1 VIDEPFVDPVAIGT
15 GSPGPSGLAVHILE
29 TPGLGDRS
37 YLATDGRVA
46 VVIDPQRDIDR
57 VLKLADSLGVCVT
70 HVVETHMHNDYVSG
84 GLALARAT
92 GAVYV
97 VAAAEEVAFE
107 HLGVADGDEI
117 LSGGIRIRVVA
128 TPGHTAHHVA
138 YVLANAGTGA
148 VTGTFSGG
156 SLLFGTVG
164 RTDLTGPEHTDRLT
178 RAQWRSVRRLAGS
191 LPDPA
196 GVWPTHGFGS
206 FCSGAGGSGAT
217 ESTAGAERAGNTAL
231 LLDEEPFVGGFIAG
245 LGPYPAY
252 YRHMAPLNLSGPA
265 AMRRDLPP
273 ALGAAE
279 VRARLAAGQ
288 WVVDLRQRDRF
299 ADAHLPGAIN
309 VESGAPVATYIGWI
323 VPWGAP
329 LTLIGPDEE
338 TLEATRIA
346 LGRIG
351 IEPVARH
358 VAREASSDLGPIR
371 YPVRSFA
378 DLALADAD
386 GRRIT
391 ILDVRAA
398 DEWSDGHLPGA
409 IHIPWHDL
417 ATRVE
422 ELPVDGDIWVHCAAG
437 FRAAIGASLLQRAGR
452 SPVLVDDRWWRAYDA
467 GLRVEEAA

>member
-1 VIDEPFVDPVAIGT
+1 MSHEPAI
-15 GSPGPSGLAVHILE
+15 SVYVVE

-37 YLATDGRVA
+37 YLATDGRAA
-46 VVIDPQRDIDR
+46 VVVDPQRDIDR
-57 VLKLADSLGVCVT
+57 VLAVAEGLGVRIT
-70 HVVETHMHNDYVSG
+70 HVLETHMHNDYVSG
-84 GLALARAT
+84 GLALAEAS

-97 VAAAEEVAFE
+97 VAAAEEVAFD

-117 LSGGIRIRVVA
+117 LSGGIRIRVAA

-138 YVLANAGTGA
+138 YVVAHAETGVIAGTF
-148 VTGTFSGG
+148 TGG

-164 RTDLTGPEHTDRLT
+164 RTDLTGPEHTHHLT
-178 RAQWRSVRRLAGS
+178 KAQWRSVRRLSGS
-191 LPDPA
+191 LPDA
-196 GVWPTHGFGS
+196 AAVWPTHGFGS

-231 LLDEEPFVGGFIAG
+231 LLDEKPFVAGFIAG

-252 YRHMAPLNLSGPA
+252 YRHMAPLNRSGPGTMRPGLPA
-265 AMRRDLPP
+265 ALRAD
-273 ALGAAE
+273 E
-279 VRARLAAGQ
+279 VQARLAAGE
-288 WVVDLRQRDRF
+288 WVVDLRPRDRF
-299 ADAHLPGAIN
+299 AEAHLPGAVN
-309 VESGAPVATYIGWI
+309 VENGAPAATYIGWI

-338 TLEATRIA
+338 TLEAARIA

-358 VAREASSDLGPIR
+358 VAGERQPDGGGGPARYPIR
-371 YPVRSFA
+371 NFD
-378 DLALADAD
+378 DLATAQAA
-386 GRRIT
+386 GRRVT

-417 ATRVE
+417 TTRVA
-422 ELPVDGDIWVHCAAG
+422 ELPTDRDIWVHCAAG
-437 FRAAIGASLLQRAGR
+437 FRAAIAASLLQRAGR
-452 SPVLVDDRWWRAYDA
+452 RPILVDDRWWRAYDA
-467 GLRVEEAA
+467 GLEVEEAA

>member
-1 VIDEPFVDPVAIGT
+1 VINVYIV
-15 GSPGPSGLAVHILE
+15 E

-37 YLATDGRVA
+37 YLATDGQVA
-46 VVIDPQRDIDR
+46 VVIDPQRDIER
-57 VLKLADSLGVCVT
+57 VLAVADGLGVRVT
-70 HVVETHMHNDYVSG
+70 HVLETHMHNDYVSG

-97 VAAAEEVAFE
+97 VAAAEDVTFE
-107 HLGVADGDEI
+107 HLGVADGDEFV
-117 LSGGIRIRVVA
+117 SGAIRIGVVA

-138 YVLANAGTGA
+138 YVATQAETGVVAGTF
-148 VTGTFSGG
+148 TGG

-164 RTDLTGPEHTDRLT
+164 RTDLTGAEHTHHLT

-191 LPDPA
+191 LPDA
-196 GVWPTHGFGS
+196 AAVWPTHGFGS

-217 ESTAGAERAGNTAL
+217 ESTAGAERAGNAAL

-252 YRHMAPLNLSGPA
+252 YRHMAPLNRSGPA
-265 AMRRDLPP
+265 ALRPALPP
-273 ALGAAE
+273 AIGAAE
-279 VRARLAAGQ
+279 VRARLAAGE
-288 WVVDLRQRDRF
+288 WVVDLRPRDRF
-299 ADAHLPGAIN
+299 AEAHLPGAVN
-309 VESGAPVATYIGWI
+309 VESGGPVATYIGWI

-351 IEPVARH
+351 IEPVGRH
-358 VAREASSDLGPIR
+358 VAGVASEDGGCRPDKGGRSRERQPMSDLGLAR

-378 DLALADAD
+378 DLAVSGAD

-398 DEWSDGHLPGA
+398 DEWRDGHLPGA
-409 IHIPWHDL
+409 VHIPWHDL
-417 ATRVE
+417 GAGVDA
-422 ELPVDGDIWVHCAAG
+422 LPVEDDIWVHCAAG
-437 FRAAIGASLLQRAGR
+437 FRAAIAASLLQRAGR

-467 GLRVEEAA
+467 GLSVEEAA

>member
-1 VIDEPFVDPVAIGT
+1 MSHE
-15 GSPGPSGLAVHILE
+15 LAVYIVE

-46 VVIDPQRDIDR
+46 IVVDPQRDIDR
-57 VLKLADSLGVCVT
+57 VLALAESLGVRIS
-70 HVVETHMHNDYVSG
+70 HVFETHMHNDYVTG
-84 GLALARAT
+84 GLALAGAS

-107 HLGVADGDEI
+107 HLGVADGDEVV
-117 LSGGIRIRVVA
+117 SGGISVRVVA

-138 YVLANAGTGA
+138 YVVAHAGSGVVAGTF
-148 VTGTFSGG
+148 TGG

-164 RTDLTGPEHTDRLT
+164 RTDLTGPEHTHPLT
-178 RAQWRSVRRLAGS
+178 RAQWRSVRRLARS
-191 LPDPA
+191 LPDA
-196 GVWPTHGFGS
+196 ASVWPTHGFGS

-217 ESTAGAERAGNTAL
+217 ESTAGVERACNTAL
-231 LLDEEPFVGGFIAG
+231 LLDEEPFVGAFIAG

-252 YRHMAPLNLSGPA
+252 YRHMAPLNRSGPPA
-265 AMRRDLPP
+265 IRPALPP
-273 ALGAAE
+273 ALGADE
-279 VRARLAAGQ
+279 VAARAAAGE
-288 WVVDLRQRDRF
+288 WVVDLRPRDRF
-299 ADAHLPGAIN
+299 AEAHLPGAVN

-329 LTLIGPDEE
+329 LTLIGPDEA
-338 TLEATRIA
+338 TLEDARIA

-351 IEPVARH
+351 IEPVARC
-358 VAREASSDLGPIR
+358 VAVGWPTGDGRLTR

-378 DLALADAD
+378 DLAATGPD

-417 ATRVE
+417 PTRVDE
-422 ELPVDGDIWVHCAAG
+422 VPVDGDIWVHCAAG
-437 FRAAIGASLLQRAGR
+437 FRAAIAASLLERAGR
-452 SPVLVDDRWWRAYDA
+452 NPVLIDDRWWRAYDA
-467 GLRVEEAA
+467 GLMVEEAA